1 MRILISTINYAPELT
16 GIGKYT
22 GELGQWLSSNGHKVK
37 VVTSA
42 PYYPGWKVFSG
53 YSNRFYYK
61 EVIDG
66 VKVIRCPVYIPGHPT
81 GIKRILHLMTF
92 AVSNFPPMLTQ
103 LFWKPDVVLVI
114 EPPLFASPCALL
126 VSKLT
131 GASSWLHVQ
140 DFEVD
145 AAFELGILKSRFI
158 RTGVSSVESMLMRK
172 FNRVSTISPKMI
184 EKLAQKGVSKT
195 ASEYF
200 PNWADIHDI
209 YPIDR
214 MSSFRSRLNI
224 PRSHIIYLYSGNMGE
239 KQGLDIVVEAARRL
253 ANEKNI
259 SFVMCGQGAAYKG
272 LRVKS
277 QGLSNIH
284 WLDLQPLDMLNEL
297 LNLADVHLLPQR
309 ANAADLVMPSKLT
322 GMLASG
328 RPVLATVDE
337 DSQIAEFIKGAGV
350 IVPPGDVDSIC
361 GAIIKLSNDKELRKV
376 MGEQA
381 RKYAVNNLSRDVILQ
396 KFDTKLQGL
405 RMK

>member
-1 MRILISTINYAPELT
+1 MRILISTINYTPELT

-22 GELGQWLSSNGHKVK
+22 GELGQWLSRNGYQVK

-42 PYYPGWKVFSG
+42 PYYPDWKVFSG

-61 EVIDG
+61 ENIDG
-66 VKVIRCPVYIPGHPT
+66 VKVIRCPVYIPERPT

-92 AVSNFPPMLTQ
+92 AISSLPPMLTQ
-103 LFWKPDVVLVI
+103 FFWKPDVVLAI

-131 GASSWLHVQ
+131 GAVSWLHIQ

-145 AAFELGILKSRFI
+145 AAFELGILKSRFA
-158 RTGVSSVESMLMRK
+158 RSGVSRVESMLMRK
-172 FNRVSTISPKMI
+172 FNRVSTISPKML
-184 EKLAQKGVSKT
+184 EKLELKGVTKS

-214 MSSFRSRLNI
+214 VSSFRNQLNI
-224 PRSHIIYLYSGNMGE
+224 PCSHIIYLYSGNMGE
-239 KQGLDIVVEAARRL
+239 KQGLDIIVEAARRL
-253 ANEKNI
+253 ANKKNI
-259 SFVMCGQGAAYKG
+259 SFVMCGQGAAYKS

-277 QGLSNIH
+277 QGLSNMH
-284 WLDLQPLDMLNEL
+284 WLDLQPIDMLNEL

-322 GMLASG
+322 GMMASG

-337 DSQIAEFIKGAGV
+337 DSQIAEFIKDAGV
-350 IVPPGDVDSIC
+350 VVPPEDVDSIC
-361 GAIIKLSNDKELRKV
+361 DAIIRLSNDKELRKV

-381 RKYAVNNLSRDVILQ
+381 RKYAVDNLSRDVILEE
-396 KFDTKLQGL
+396 FDTKLQSL